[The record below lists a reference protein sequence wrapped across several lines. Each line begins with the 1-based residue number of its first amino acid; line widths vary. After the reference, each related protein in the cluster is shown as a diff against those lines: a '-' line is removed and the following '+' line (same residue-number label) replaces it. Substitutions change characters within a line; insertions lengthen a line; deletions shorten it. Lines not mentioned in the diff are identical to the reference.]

1 MTENQAAHMLQ
12 MLIQHAQ
19 QNDMTNE
26 QLSYLMQ
33 YVGTL
38 IIMLG
43 YLCLVVTFVVGFL
56 ITKGRR

>member
-1 MTENQAAHMLQ
+1 MDTGQAAEMLQ
-12 MLIQHAQ
+12 LLIQHAQ

-33 YVGTL
+33 YLATVL
-38 IIMLG
+38 IMLG
-43 YLCLVVTFVVGFL
+43 YLCVVVTFVVGFL